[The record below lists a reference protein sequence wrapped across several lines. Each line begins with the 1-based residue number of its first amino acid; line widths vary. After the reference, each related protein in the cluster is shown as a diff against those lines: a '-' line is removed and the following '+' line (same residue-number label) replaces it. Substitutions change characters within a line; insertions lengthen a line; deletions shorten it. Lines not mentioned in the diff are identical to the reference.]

1 VSRSFGK
8 LIAVHTIDAAHVQ
21 RAAFIAV
28 LSFIFFAGMMFLFYI
43 RESLLYFLL
52 ASAFLIVYLV
62 TMLSWLI
69 QRKNVVQVFEG
80 GFAYR
85 SQQAAWDE
93 IAEVR
98 DDGSVVLKAGKQ
110 IVISPAIDRLPA
122 LLDLIRRRSGHN
134 KIEL

>member
-1 VSRSFGK
+1 M
-8 LIAVHTIDAAHVQ
+8 APAHIQ

-28 LSFIFFAGMMFLFYI
+28 LSFMFFAATMLLFYI

-85 SQQAAWDE
+85 SKQAAWDE
-93 IAEVR
+93 ITDVR
-98 DDGSVVLKAGKQ
+98 DDGTVLLEGGKQ
-110 IVISPAIDRLPA
+110 MIISQAIDNLPA
-122 LLDLIRRRSGHN
+122 LLKTIRDRS
-134 KIEL
+134 KRA